1 MKLVT
6 LIAAFATVSTILIP
20 AGKTQKAKTTIAPTT
35 FIKKSECLMV
45 APSFNGRCNYVLVT
59 SGGPTTNIHFTRDK
73 IGSQAMSFIIL
84 NKEFDPDQE
93 EIKTVGLIIKNPGP
107 TQINKTGTCMVT
119 GSIWRCMTRDGQY
132 SAAAA
137 N

>member
-6 LIAAFATVSTILIP
+6 LIAAFTTVLTILIP

-59 SGGPTTNIHFTRDK
+59 SGGSTTNIHFTRDR
-73 IGSQAMSFIIL
+73 IGSQSMSFIIL
-84 NKEFDPDQE
+84 NSEFNPNQE
-93 EIKTVGLIIKNPGP
+93 EIKTVDLIINNPGP
-107 TQINKTGTCMVT
+107 TQINKTGNCMTT
-119 GSIWRCMTRDGQY
+119 GAIWRCMTRDGQY